1 MPLATPVLIA
11 AKTIAINVL
20 LMLPFL
26 LGLATRLA
34 AILGPMKF
42 ARAVE
47 ASTLTNFFGYVSIDF
62 FQHLMY
68 LLIRQVALA
77 QVL

>member
-26 LGLATRLA
+26 LGLAAGLA

-62 FQHLMY
+62 F
-68 LLIRQVALA
+68 
-77 QVL
+77 